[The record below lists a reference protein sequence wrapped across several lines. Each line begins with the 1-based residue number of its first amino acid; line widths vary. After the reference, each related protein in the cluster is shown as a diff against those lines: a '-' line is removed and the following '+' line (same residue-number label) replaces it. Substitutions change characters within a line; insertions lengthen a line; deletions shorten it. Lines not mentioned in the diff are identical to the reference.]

1 VHEKSAS
8 SYRRQSEQNAL
19 KEQIGCRR
27 GYADMPS
34 KSKVVAQM
42 TAEQADLLRK
52 IAFDAYEP
60 DAFSP
65 NLTKAEAERRINML
79 KAKLKLMG
87 EPPHTQ

>member
-8 SYRRQSEQNAL
+8 SYRRHSKRTRL
-19 KEQIGCRR
+19 EQIGCRR
-27 GYADMPS
+27 GYAGMPG
-34 KSKVVAQM
+34 KSKVVDQM
-42 TAEQADLLRK
+42 TAEQADLLRR

-60 DAFSP
+60 EAFSP
-65 NLTKAEAERRINML
+65 NLTKAEAERRIDIL